1 MERIRAVGEGD
12 TLVVDT
18 TNFRAVNALS
28 NATAA
33 LHVVERLT
41 PVDER
46 SMLYEFSV
54 TDPAAFTRPW
64 SGAYTIHRSN
74 ARIYE
79 FACHEGNYSIGGML
93 RGARLQEQAKP
104 R

>member
-1 MERIRAVGEGD
+1 
-12 TLVVDT
+12 VDT

-79 FACHEGNYSIGGML
+79 FACHEGNYSLENML
-93 RGARLQEQAKP
+93 RGYRAAERKTG
-104 R
+104 RR